1 MAMCTGRAYDGIQ
14 DGSRW
19 LVGSASSTET
29 FNLETNVSIGMAL
42 RIKANCNDNAI
53 LWSPREARRFITQTT
68 TNVGWRTAIRRSG
81 DKFDIEWIQERDPAS
96 WYGPELLTNGDFSGG
111 TTGWTF
117 GTGWSASSGAL
128 HTPGATATLGQSGF
142 TVDELTIYEV
152 QTTITGRTAGSC
164 TLQVG
169 GSIALQTVGLANLTF
184 TNNYTIL
191 EGNGGASSITYTPSS
206 NFDGKIVSVSVRKKI
221 PPDKESCVFP
231 LQLDANRWYYVG
243 FSRWTPTKEV
253 ECTVVDYLNDP
264 KAIAQSHLWTYA
276 HTVQAR
282 GENIYM
288 YMAGPDLLFLP
299 ALPVIQEDRYFA
311 HIDMALAGARRG
323 WIDDFS
329 HLGWANHDSIGA
341 NANFF
346 TDLRYYQLYQADY
359 EPPCST
365 RHEFGPENWRDT
377 WWEGAYA
384 NGGGTLCSENIPIE
398 VYCDDGCGDCGG
410 GGESTPMWKSWR

>member
-128 HTPGATATLGQSGF
+128 HTPGSTAPLVQSGF

-152 QTTITGRTAGSC
+152 QTTITGRSAGTC
-164 TLQVG
+164 TLQIG
-169 GSIALQTVGLANLTF
+169 GSSSIQTVGLANTTF
-184 TNNYTIL
+184 TNNFTIL
-191 EGNGGASSITYTPSS
+191 EGNAGTSSITFTPTSD
-206 NFDGKIVSVSVRKKI
+206 FDGKINSV
-221 PPDKESCVFP
+221 
-231 LQLDANRWYYVG
+231 
-243 FSRWTPTKEV
+243 
-253 ECTVVDYLNDP
+253 TV
-264 KAIAQSHLWTYA
+264 KT
-276 HTVQAR
+276 
-282 GENIYM
+282 
-288 YMAGPDLLFLP
+288 
-299 ALPVIQEDRYFA
+299 
-311 HIDMALAGARRG
+311 
-323 WIDDFS
+323 
-329 HLGWANHDSIGA
+329 
-341 NANFF
+341 
-346 TDLRYYQLYQADY
+346 
-359 EPPCST
+359 
-365 RHEFGPENWRDT
+365 
-377 WWEGAYA
+377 
-384 NGGGTLCSENIPIE
+384 
-398 VYCDDGCGDCGG
+398 
-410 GGESTPMWKSWR
+410 